1 MAKTN
6 THLYNGAG
14 TGSSQLFW
22 KKKTYLGR
30 APRKGKTSPLLFPHT
45 ICYSM
50 NSYFGSVREG
60 LSQLLS
66 PNTLCYNAEL
76 PEDGKTRHTNT
87 ATHGCL
93 PGKTIKLFLFGRGTS
108 CLISKRNRTNRFSN
122 NGQVSY
128 AVHALY

>member
-6 THLYNGAG
+6 TCLYNGAG

-50 NSYFGSVREG
+50 RSYFGSVREG
-60 LSQLLS
+60 LSQLPS
-66 PNTLCYNAEL
+66 PNPLCYNAEL
-76 PEDGKTRHTNT
+76 TEDAKTRYPST
-87 ATHGCL
+87 ATQGCL
-93 PGKTIKLFLFGRGTS
+93 PGKTIKLFLFGRGT
-108 CLISKRNRTNRFSN
+108 
-122 NGQVSY
+122 
-128 AVHALY
+128 